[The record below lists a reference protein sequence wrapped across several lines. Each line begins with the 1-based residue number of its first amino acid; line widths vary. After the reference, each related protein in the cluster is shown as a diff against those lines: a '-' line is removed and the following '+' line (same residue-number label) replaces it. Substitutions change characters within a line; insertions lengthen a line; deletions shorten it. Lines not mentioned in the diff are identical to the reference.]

1 MIILQ
6 FMFNYVNDPLKD
18 SQRIIIYKY
27 RKIAVWSKHFL
38 FYQSWWKLI
47 FFTLVESQINNEA
60 SHVSAVDQLV
70 RAVGKT
76 ERFIYD
82 ELKQSVNIAR
92 SHGGVPLK
100 PEITQVR
107 F

>member
-1 MIILQ
+1 
-6 FMFNYVNDPLKD
+6 MFV
-18 SQRIIIYKY
+18 
-27 RKIAVWSKHFL
+27 
-38 FYQSWWKLI
+38 
-47 FFTLVESQINNEA
+47 TLVESQINNEA

-107 F
+107 FQSYR